1 MYLRK
6 IQQKVFFLKTDPEKE
21 IVSED
26 PDYYKALEEE
36 EDEGKYI
43 QRFTIT
49 TRPGIMKFVSGS
61 DSM

>member
-1 MYLRK
+1 MEGEHYVYLRK

-26 PDYYKALEEE
+26 PDYYKAMEDK

-43 QRFTIT
+43 FILR
-49 TRPGIMKFVSGS
+49 VSQ
-61 DSM
+61 